1 MPTRKHS
8 PAHAATSSAP
18 PRDRGRGLLVVV
30 AVALGLVT
38 AMLNVTVANVAL
50 VAIKDDPSP
59 ALRALAWIGDAYMAD
74 LRAVTRDTGLGRV
87 STKFTGRA
95 G

>member
-1 MPTRKHS
+1 MPTLLHS
-8 PAHAATSSAP
+8 PARIAKASAP
-18 PRDRGRGLLVVV
+18 PRNRGRGLLVVV
-30 AVALGLVT
+30 AVALGFVT

-74 LRAVTRDTGLGRV
+74 LRHAAFQWVRSFRDC
-87 STKFTGRA
+87 
-95 G
+95 